1 MGRWITGPPTLSSY
15 ISVRTS
21 SFWPPAWSICSI
33 SLLDSSFSLRAF
45 GAYQGCHTETIGRRD
60 SAVHTRTLC
69 ENKGQLNKTKQSVM
83 TLVEQDNL
91 DDMLLNRSIPA
102 TKKKKRLKDT
112 VFSAPLRQI
121 PPLYRL
127 ESRLSVR
134 RHPKQGHGPKMFKCI
149 AHCPLT

>member
-1 MGRWITGPPTLSSY
+1 MFFLPSARVAHSTVGRWITGPPTLSSY

-83 TLVEQDNL
+83 TLVEQDDL
-91 DDMLLNRSIPA
+91 DDMLLNRSILA
-102 TKKKKRLKDT
+102 TKKKKAEGYCFLGSPETDP
-112 VFSAPLRQI
+112 S
-121 PPLYRL
+121 
-127 ESRLSVR
+127 SVSIR
-134 RHPKQGHGPKMFKCI
+134 EQTERKTPSK
-149 AHCPLT
+149 ARSWA